1 MKSFLNR
8 HKNFFLDNN
17 TPSSNRNLLKMNP
30 ERFQKGEYYLWSWA
44 EIYLRY
50 KKMKA
55 SKKVLY
61 SEVLNTSDLNCVD
74 KVSNLFKK
82 INISFKPIKY
92 IKKHNTNEENNFLK
106 TSINSRI

>member
-1 MKSFLNR
+1 
-8 HKNFFLDNN
+8 
-17 TPSSNRNLLKMNP
+17 
-30 ERFQKGEYYLWSWA
+30 
-44 EIYLRY
+44 
-50 KKMKA
+50 MKA

-106 TSINSRI
+106 TSINSEDLKLLEQFILKLIKKQTELKKYLRSLITKFKVRYDNFNINNIINPIT